1 MSTIPTG
8 EKSPGTR
15 DNTFACMIRLDGIIS
30 VNSAYSYSYGLRTSE
45 MIMLNVILAKKDM
58 YFLMYG
64 CLQKIPTAIKTP
76 STVMVLGAYVK
87 KRRDIY

>member
-1 MSTIPTG
+1 
-8 EKSPGTR
+8 
-15 DNTFACMIRLDGIIS
+15 
-30 VNSAYSYSYGLRTSE
+30 

-64 CLQKIPTAIKTP
+64 CLQKIPTEIKTP

>member
-1 MSTIPTG
+1 MSSTPTMSTVPT
-8 EKSPGTR
+8 
-15 DNTFACMIRLDGIIS
+15 A
-30 VNSAYSYSYGLRTSE
+30 LRTSE
-45 MIMLNVILAKKDM
+45 TIMLNAILVKKDM